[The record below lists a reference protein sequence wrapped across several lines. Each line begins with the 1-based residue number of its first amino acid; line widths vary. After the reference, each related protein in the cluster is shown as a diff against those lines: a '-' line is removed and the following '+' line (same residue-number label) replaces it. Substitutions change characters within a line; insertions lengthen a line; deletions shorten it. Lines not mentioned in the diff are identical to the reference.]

1 MTRRRI
7 ALLGAAAAC
16 LAVAVCSAFLSR
28 DVGRR
33 QAALRSGDVAAADT
47 TRLRRPSWV
56 AAETVPFGLARQLL
70 AVDDD
75 LAFRRSAALFRQAY
89 RRIPSYDRSLEGTS
103 VRVQA
108 EAALAHE
115 LRNDRDRH
123 RASVAANLLGILAFI
138 DATTAQDSSVPVE
151 RSAFEFEDAIHL
163 DPGNEQAK
171 ANLELVYQQQSVP
184 NTLRGN
190 PRHNR
195 SSQFGASAASQG
207 HGY

>member
-7 ALLGAAAAC
+7 ALLGAAAVC
-16 LAVAVCSAFLSR
+16 LAVAVGSAFLAR

-33 QAALRSGDVAAADT
+33 QVALRSGDVAAADVT
-47 TRLRRPSWV
+47 PVRRPSWV
-56 AAETVPFGLARQLL
+56 AAETVPFGLARRLL

-75 LAFRRSAALFRQAY
+75 LAFRRAVSLFRQAY
-89 RRIPSYDRSLEGTS
+89 RRIPSFDRSLEGTS

-108 EAALAHE
+108 ETALAHE
-115 LRNDRDRH
+115 LRTDRDRR
-123 RASVAANLLGILAFI
+123 RASVAANLLGILAFV
-138 DATTAQDSSVPVE
+138 DATTANDSSVPVE
-151 RSAFEFEDAIHL
+151 RSVFEFEDAIHL

-190 PRHNR
+190 PRHTR